1 MSAFMDIPESNYAVS
16 YERIFLCSAAATA
29 RLVYNVLNEKTDILR
44 LSLYIPSS
52 QKAGQEV
59 EVAGQRRRKDR
70 WKSFLLQL
78 WGCGIY
84 SESPVECFI
93 DSESL
98 SLFRL
103 IAAFS
108 SLEQKWETWAAERI
122 RWFWVKEAKCWGTVS
137 VNTSRQQER
146 ANADA
151 KRWKKKNAKE
161 GRPKQQQ
168 VHRVTCT
175 NSHKTFGWASG

>member
-16 YERIFLCSAAATA
+16 YERISLCSAAATA
-29 RLVYNVLNEKTDILR
+29 RLVYSVLNEKTDVHR

-59 EVAGQRRRKDR
+59 KVAGQRRQKDR

-78 WGCGIY
+78 WGCGIC
-84 SESPVECFI
+84 SESPVDCFI
-93 DSESL
+93 DSESF

-137 VNTSRQQER
+137 VNAPRQQER

-151 KRWKKKNAKE
+151 QVKKNAKE

-168 VHRVTCT
+168 VHQVTCT
-175 NSHKTFGWASG
+175 NLHKTFGWASG